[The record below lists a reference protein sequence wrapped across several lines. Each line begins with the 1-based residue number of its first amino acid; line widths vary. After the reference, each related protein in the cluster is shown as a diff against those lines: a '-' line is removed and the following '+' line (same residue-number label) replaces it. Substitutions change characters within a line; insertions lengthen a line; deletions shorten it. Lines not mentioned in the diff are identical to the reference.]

1 MLSVIVLSGRI
12 DDDQICLHWL
22 RQADDII
29 CADGGARHLQR
40 MQFKP
45 HLMIGDLDSVDSLAL
60 AWIRSLSVPIERHQ
74 ISKDET
80 DAELAILTA
89 IRRKPAHVR
98 DHGLIVLGALGSRPD
113 HVLATQMLAVRLA
126 EPARAFLLSDGI
138 SRIYTLTGGQS
149 LDIQM
154 PQQTDGRWI
163 VSVIPM
169 SDQVTGLTYTGM
181 EYPLADAELTKGS
194 TRGVSNRLAFS
205 GHGTASLR
213 SGTCLVIVTPDQD
226 SP

>member
-60 AWIRSLSVPIERHQ
+60 AWVRSHSIPVERHR
-74 ISKDET
+74 INKDET
-80 DAELAILTA
+80 DAELAMLAA
-89 IRRKPAHVR
+89 IRRKPAQVR

-126 EPARAFLLSDGI
+126 KPNRAFLLSDGI

-154 PQQTDGRWI
+154 PQQQDGRWI

-169 SDQVTGLTYTGM
+169 SDAVTGLTYTGM
-181 EYPLADAELTKGS
+181 EYPLADAELAKGS
-194 TRGVSNRLAFS
+194 TRGVSNRLAIS
-205 GHGTASLR
+205 GHGTASLK
-213 SGTCLVIVTPDQD
+213 SGVCLVIVTPEK
-226 SP
+226 

>member
-45 HLMIGDLDSVDSLAL
+45 HLMIGDLDSVGSQAL
-60 AWIRSLSVPIERHQ
+60 AWIRSHSVPVERHRV
-74 ISKDET
+74 SKDET
-80 DAELAILTA
+80 DAELAMQVA

-98 DHGLIVLGALGSRPD
+98 DHGLIVLGALGNRPD

-126 EPARAFLLSDGI
+126 EPNRALLLSDGI
-138 SRIYTLTGGQS
+138 SRIYTLTGDQS
-149 LDIQM
+149 LDILM
-154 PQQTDGRWI
+154 PQRPDGRWI

-169 SDQVTGLTYTGM
+169 SDRITGLTYTGL
-181 EYPLADAELTKGS
+181 EYPLVDAELTKGS
-194 TRGVSNRLAFS
+194 TRGVSNRLTAS
-205 GHGTASLR
+205 GHSTISLQ
-213 SGTCLVIVTPDQD
+213 SGVCLVTVTPED
-226 SP
+226 